1 MNDKQKFIKD
11 LFTTLIITIIWSF
24 IWMIL
29 EILIDGYTTDRAV
42 DNIMTLILMPFIYK
56 YVSNQ

>member
-29 EILIDGYTTDRAV
+29 EILIDGYITDRAE
-42 DNIMTLILMPFIYK
+42 DNIMTLILMPFIYRF
-56 YVSNQ
+56 VSK